1 MIVAHRGNSAIAPQN
16 TMAAFEAAWRAG
28 ADYFELDIQV
38 TSDGEAAVIHNSTL
52 DETTTGTGRVAE
64 HTAAEVAALDAGSW
78 FSPVYA
84 GERVPLLADVI
95 EFLRTHPEIGLV
107 LEIKGDWPTEPL
119 SRVLDGVSQPFLEG
133 RLIVESFSLTTMAT
147 ARDVAPQL
155 RRELLIDEVPADL
168 LGLLAELDVS
178 GCNPNGRR
186 LLEDPELLGTL
197 QRAGHTVIP
206 WTLNHPEEW
215 ALALDAGVD
224 GIVTDRPDRLAGWLS
239 GRGR

>member
-1 MIVAHRGNSAIAPQN
+1 M
-16 TMAAFEAAWRAG
+16 
-28 ADYFELDIQV
+28 
-38 TSDGEAAVIHNSTL
+38 
-52 DETTTGTGRVAE
+52 
-64 HTAAEVAALDAGSW
+64 
-78 FSPVYA
+78 
-84 GERVPLLADVI
+84 
-95 EFLRTHPEIGLV
+95 
-107 LEIKGDWPTEPL
+107 
-119 SRVLDGVSQPFLEG
+119 
-133 RLIVESFSLTTMAT
+133 
-147 ARDVAPQL
+147 
-155 RRELLIDEVPADL
+155 PADL

>member
-1 MIVAHRGNSAIAPQN
+1 MTERRPVIVAHRGNSAIAPQN

-147 ARDVAPQL
+147 ARDVAP
-155 RRELLIDEVPADL
+155 
-168 LGLLAELDVS
+168 
-178 GCNPNGRR
+178 
-186 LLEDPELLGTL
+186 
-197 QRAGHTVIP
+197 
-206 WTLNHPEEW
+206 
-215 ALALDAGVD
+215 
-224 GIVTDRPDRLAGWLS
+224 
-239 GRGR
+239 